1 MKKYILFALV
11 FISLSAWVSC
21 TKDTAIAPPAA
32 PVCDSTHVS
41 YTQSIVPIMNTYCAG
56 ASQCQSNALG
66 LGASANDLTSYINV
80 KNSVEIDSPNVNSLL
95 CRVQTSTCGNDIM
108 PKGTSRGLRAVYV
121 DTIKL
126 WKAGGYCN

>member
-1 MKKYILFALV
+1 MKKYILFAVL
-11 FISLSAWVSC
+11 FICMSAWFSC
-21 TKDTAIAPPAA
+21 TKDTAVPPPAA
-32 PVCDSTHVS
+32 PVCDPTHVS
-41 YTQSIVPIMNTYCAG
+41 YTQSVAPIMTTFCTSANGCH
-56 ASQCQSNALG
+56 SNVNG
-66 LGASANDLTSYINV
+66 LGASAIDLTTYNAV

-108 PKGTSRGLRAVYV
+108 PKGTPRGLRAVYV